1 MRILIVED
9 NRQER
14 ELLRYL
20 LEDRFKSEAKFREAP
35 DLGTALKYLA
45 SDTIDVVVL
54 DLSLPDSAG
63 KETFDKINNAYPSV
77 PIVVMSN
84 NKDRALA
91 LDMVQRGAADYV
103 VKNYTDEEELFR
115 RIVFAVE
122 KHRRSFR
129 TTPQRADSI
138 HALDK
143 ARAKMKT
150 AHESGQHQLALDG
163 SVETSHAVAGLVRS
177 MFEGMQDMSTSVHK
191 LATQV
196 EATNKTVEGLDKELL
211 RGHSGRPS
219 MRSQVDVIDTRLT
232 GLETEVNDVKLTVEN
247 DRKSVVEQQTAIQTV
262 QMSNRTKIIIA
273 VIALVGTVATSAVT
287 YAVATAQQQGKAIE
301 GK

>member
-9 NRQER
+9 NPQER

-20 LEDRFKSEAKFREAP
+20 LEDRFKSEAKFREA
-35 DLGTALKYLA
+35 DNLRTALSYLA

-63 KETFDKINNAYPSV
+63 RETFDQIHSSYPDV

-91 LDMVQRGAADYV
+91 IDMVKRGADDYV

-115 RIVFAVE
+115 RILFAVE
-122 KHRRSFR
+122 KHRTSIR
-129 TTPQRADSI
+129 TTPKRADSI
-138 HALDK
+138 HALDR
-143 ARAKMKT
+143 ARAKMLN
-150 AHESGQHQLALDG
+150 AHQSGQHQVALDG

-177 MFEGMQDMSTSVHK
+177 LFEGMQDMNKSVHK
-191 LATQV
+191 LAQQSEQTS
-196 EATNKTVEGLDKELL
+196 KTVETLDKELL
-211 RGHSGRPS
+211 RGYSGRPS

-232 GLETEVNDVKLTVEN
+232 GVEGELDEVKNAVGVE
-247 DRKSVVEQQTAIQTV
+247 RKSAFEAQAAFVTT
-262 QMSNRTKIIIA
+262 QMSNRTKILIAIIM
-273 VIALVGTVATSAVT
+273 LVGTLAGSGVT
-287 YAVATAQQQGKAIE
+287 YILATQGKTTAAE
-301 GK
+301 GE